1 MMDTRFS
8 PAEAMERF
16 ISVQGLQP
24 LGYAFQVEYYAPGDR
39 VPYIHVWMEIED
51 PVEETDEGD
60 FHIKQDYLEFIIEE
74 TDLYPEKVV
83 KIVNEMIEAA
93 DRTHELLEKRHC
105 PPAVSGVAL
114 NADAQGD
121 DCPF

>member
-24 LGYAFQVEYYAPGDR
+24 LGYAFLVEYYAPGNR

-51 PVEETDEGD
+51 PVEETDGDD
-60 FHIKQDYLEFIIEE
+60 FHIKRDHLELIIEE

-93 DRTHELLEKRHC
+93 DATHELLEKRCC
-105 PPAVSGVAL
+105 PPAVSGVAA
-114 NADAQGD
+114 NTD
-121 DCPF
+121 DQEEDPF

>member
-16 ISVQGLQP
+16 ISVQGLLP
-24 LGYAFQVEYYAPGDR
+24 LGYPFMVEYYAPGNR

-60 FHIKQDYLEFIIEE
+60 FHVKQDYLEFIIEE

-93 DRTHELLEKRHC
+93 DATHELLEKRRC
-105 PPAVSGVAL
+105 PPAVSGVAA
-114 NADAQGD
+114 NTD
-121 DCPF
+121 DQEEGPF